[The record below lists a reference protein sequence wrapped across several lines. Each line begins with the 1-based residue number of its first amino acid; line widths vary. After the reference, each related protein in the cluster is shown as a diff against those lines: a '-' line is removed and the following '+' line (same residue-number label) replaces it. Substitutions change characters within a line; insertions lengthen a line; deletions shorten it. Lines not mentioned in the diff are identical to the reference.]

1 MRGGHAVEMESPRGL
16 RWRKEGKD
24 SDRFATEIAPVSGSK
39 VQFLDRQDSGAGD
52 AGEAESGV

>member
-1 MRGGHAVEMESPRGL
+1 MESPRGL